1 MDAATLEFV
10 LEELKES
17 RYGDAGTSQKLMEEL
32 TLTCKFKEDDLKK
45 FTKEVSKNCP
55 IDATRLQKEVSEA
68 KGRKEE
74 AFKAINKAAGRAIS

>member
-1 MDAATLEFV
+1 M
-10 LEELKES
+10 EELKES
-17 RYGDAGTSQKLMEEL
+17 CYGDAGTSQKLMEEL

-55 IDATRLQKEVSEA
+55 IDATKLQKEVSEA

-74 AFKAINKAAGRAIS
+74 AFKAIMKAAGKATFPS